1 MPVGRLGRVDNTLE
15 LARGGCQS
23 GFGSTPSVSDVHS
36 PVFWL
41 PDYQHHALYTI
52 AHADKTIDRMAR
64 ILETYLQDPG
74 PLDLRSR
81 LTSSHEEVVLVGIA
95 PLPEAV
101 PRLFADALNQLRNV
115 MEHTLVAEISHQLP
129 RGLTPDEARAVEVP
143 ATNSEDAFEAWTRH
157 KHRKSHGLF
166 ARGNE
171 LGERLARLQ
180 PWNRTDSDMHPL
192 RRLVAHTNAAK
203 HQAPA
208 VTTVRVGK
216 VVHDSAPRELP
227 TDAHD
232 LGDIGSVIAAV
243 PRGSVEGIS
252 VWPQVAVR
260 RPHTGKLHTLM
271 WEVRE
276 IEDWVRCIALP
287 ILIAGRTDLPTLRPD
302 LDVSEG
308 YETVNHAWLRAG
320 SEPAAARASERLQ
333 ATALRKDIAGMMAA
347 EDGEAS
353 YDMYAQWL
361 ATIDDARVVAM
372 FEPLGQAAKARDF
385 ETIMR
390 ITRGWRDAA
399 RRLG

>member
-1 MPVGRLGRVDNTLE
+1 
-15 LARGGCQS
+15 
-23 GFGSTPSVSDVHS
+23 
-36 PVFWL
+36 
-41 PDYQHHALYTI
+41 
-52 AHADKTIDRMAR
+52 MAR
-64 ILETYLQDPG
+64 TLETYLQPPG

-81 LTSSHEEVVLVGIA
+81 LTSSHEEVVLTAIK

-115 MEHTLVAEISHQLP
+115 MEHALGAEVSYRLS
-129 RGLTPDEARAVEVP
+129 RSLTPDEARAVEVP
-143 ATNSEDAFEAWTRH
+143 ATNSEGAFDAWTRH

-166 ARGNE
+166 ARGSE

-180 PWNRTDSDMHPL
+180 PWNRADSDMHPL

-203 HQAPA
+203 HQAPT

-216 VVHDSAPRELP
+216 VVHDSVPREAP

-260 RPHTGKLHTLM
+260 RPHTGELRTLM

-276 IEDWVRCIALP
+276 LEDWVRCIALP
-287 ILIAGRTDLPTLRPD
+287 ILIAGRTDLPKLRPD
-302 LDVSEG
+302 LDVREG
-308 YETVNHAWLRAG
+308 FETADHAWSRAG
-320 SEPAAARASERLQ
+320 SESAAARASERLQ
-333 ATALRKDIAGMMAA
+333 AAALRMDIADMMAA
-347 EDGEAS
+347 DDGESS
-353 YDMYAQWL
+353 YDLYAQWL
-361 ATIDDARVVAM
+361 ATIDDAQVVAM
-372 FEPLGQAAKARDF
+372 FAPLGEAARARDF

-390 ITRGWRDAA
+390 ITGGWRDAA
-399 RRLG
+399 GRLG